1 MARNIQSFALA
12 ILITLGLIL
21 GMYGLIKMDEP
32 ELGES
37 SDSILPSF
45 NQAPENDEVRTIA
58 PKPDRPDD
66 IQEAPDVP
74 ETEIIPD
81 NLDIDADLSMGAVQI
96 GINRELSGF
105 NSADGEFLPIFR
117 PPPIYPRRAAER
129 GLCGSVDLE
138 FTVTADGGVVDPVV
152 TSSTSS
158 MFESAAKKASLKYKY
173 KPRQV
178 GGKPV
183 DVFNVPIRVVF
194 EMEDGC

>member
-81 NLDIDADLSMGAVQI
+81 NLDIDADLSMVRFKSALTVNWQALTQLMVSFCQFFAPHRSIHDERQNAACAVQL
-96 GINRELSGF
+96 N
-105 NSADGEFLPIFR
+105 
-117 PPPIYPRRAAER
+117 
-129 GLCGSVDLE
+129 
-138 FTVTADGGVVDPVV
+138 
-152 TSSTSS
+152 
-158 MFESAAKKASLKYKY
+158 
-173 KPRQV
+173 
-178 GGKPV
+178 
-183 DVFNVPIRVVF
+183 
-194 EMEDGC
+194 